1 MKTVLCV
8 LGLAAVLLIAHIAEA
23 GCGWYL
29 MLPLQTDYNK
39 NALYF
44 EAIKILEKAPISKWE
59 QEGGYDSSNA
69 CELMKD
75 KHIQRAQLTYAKSF
89 DEFRR
94 LDDLDVKG
102 TDAKRIAVEHDHANH
117 ARYLAA
123 RCIASDDAR
132 LR

>member
-1 MKTVLCV
+1 MIRLVL
-8 LGLAAVLLIAHIAEA
+8 LALAAAIFAA
-23 GCGWYL
+23 GPAAAGGGWYL
-29 MLPLQTDYNK
+29 MLPPQTDYNK

-44 EAIKILEKAPISKWE
+44 ESIKVLVNTPVSKWY
-59 QEGGYDSSNA
+59 QEGAYDSSNA
-69 CELMKD
+69 CENSKT
-75 KHIQRAQLTYAKSF
+75 KYIRRALSDYGKSF

-94 LDDLDVKG
+94 LDDLNVKG

-117 ARYLAA
+117 ERYMAA